1 MNTFDAREPE
11 MGPPS
16 GKRTTD
22 GGPSARSAPGPAGAP
37 AAQADRTAQ
46 VDQAD
51 DRVAP
56 AASTPLG
63 TTALPGT
70 AAEPDA
76 SAYALVGDEP
86 GFTTGTSGPAAPPDA
101 VRDEPGDGDPAT
113 AGRPTP
119 AGSTSA
125 GPTPAGPTPGGPTP
139 GGPTSAGSASAGP
152 AGAGPTATEA
162 TSSGEPE
169 GAWRQ
174 VLIDFVD
181 HPRQAVEKADR
192 LVDEAVRSLTDRIS
206 REHSGLRSAWH
217 DHGEPSTEDLRKALR
232 GYREFFEKILSA
244 R

>member
-1 MNTFDAREPE
+1 MNTSDAREPE
-11 MGPPS
+11 MTPPS

-22 GGPSARSAPGPAGAP
+22 GGPSARPAPGPAGAP
-37 AAQADRTAQ
+37 TAQADRTAR

-51 DRVAP
+51 DRAAP
-56 AASTPLG
+56 AAS
-63 TTALPGT
+63 AAEPGT

-101 VRDEPGDGDPAT
+101 VRDKPGDGDPAR

-119 AGSTSA
+119 AGSA
-125 GPTPAGPTPGGPTP
+125 PGGPA
-139 GGPTSAGSASAGP
+139 SAGSASAGP